1 MPADNSIGVGTLGRG
16 HWAGLTP
23 QLQSAR
29 SLPPSAVTAQGTGK
43 VITTP
48 IAARRLE
55 LRLTLLVGGGPGGG
69 AHGSLSVLVSGPT
82 AKGGD
87 ASLRSLPI
95 TRSLAD
101 EPVQWQQPQ
110 EQQQQEGLAAG
121 GGASGRGDG
130 LNATRLP
137 LLWQGELLA
146 LAFTLVG
153 NVTLFAFSL

>member
-1 MPADNSIGVGTLGRG
+1 M
-16 HWAGLTP
+16 
-23 QLQSAR
+23 
-29 SLPPSAVTAQGTGK
+29 PPSAVTAQGK

-55 LRLTLLVGGGPGGG
+55 LRLTLLVGGGSGGG

-110 EQQQQEGLAAG
+110 EQQEGLAAG
-121 GGASGRGDG
+121 GGAFGRGDG

-137 LLWQGELLA
+137 LLWQGELLT